1 MIDFKQKLEINK
13 KADAILERI
22 KESDMLNEQWEEIGK
37 IDDLEV
43 AKVIIK
49 RLLGWTVGLNFSR
62 EREYMK
68 AEQIIEVIDKLVG
81 GITPIGETN
90 YDNKAKENLNVMI
103 EIVGHYVDEI
113 CEVAQ
118 SDSYMASIQNCQEI
132 AKDFIKG
139 LRDAYESLDA

>member
-1 MIDFKQKLEINK
+1 
-13 KADAILERI
+13 
-22 KESDMLNEQWEEIGK
+22 
-37 IDDLEV
+37 
-43 AKVIIK
+43 
-49 RLLGWTVGLNFSR
+49 
-62 EREYMK
+62 MK